1 MAPQR
6 RYLSNKEGDEPQVS
20 KFFDL
25 ICEDSWRNVYAGELE
40 VRPPGAPTATK
51 AGEHHAHL
59 AVRRRL
65 GRGSQPT
72 EFGVLLDR
80 GVSALVIGHDNP
92 RPCRGAWI
100 DASDFGGLT

>member
-40 VRPPGAPTATK
+40 VRPPGAPTTTK
-51 AGEHHAHL
+51 AGEHRAHL

-65 GRGSQPT
+65 GRGY
-72 EFGVLLDR
+72 LLVCV
-80 GVSALVIGHDNP
+80 GLVARARNHHYLQLW
-92 RPCRGAWI
+92 RPA
-100 DASDFGGLT
+100 A